1 MIPDIPETRVRG
13 RNTASIVNVEAT
25 MEIPTSSVPWIAACL
40 GFSPLSKCVVMFSNA
55 TMASS
60 TTIPIA
66 MERADIDMIFN
77 VLPVANRYT
86 RDASNEIGMVRTM
99 MSVVSIFLS
108 SFLMPLMTFTVLVPL
123 CFWITI
129 CAERLPLVTASCS
142 FSCWPSLTVATSFR

>member
-1 MIPDIPETRVRG
+1 MIPDIPVTRVRG

-99 MSVVSIFLS
+99 ISVALHLPRKTYTTSITRMNVMMMVSFRELILLMILSELSTTVSI
-108 SFLMPLMTFTVLVPL
+108 
-123 CFWITI
+123 
-129 CAERLPLVTASCS
+129 
-142 FSCWPSLTVATSFR
+142 